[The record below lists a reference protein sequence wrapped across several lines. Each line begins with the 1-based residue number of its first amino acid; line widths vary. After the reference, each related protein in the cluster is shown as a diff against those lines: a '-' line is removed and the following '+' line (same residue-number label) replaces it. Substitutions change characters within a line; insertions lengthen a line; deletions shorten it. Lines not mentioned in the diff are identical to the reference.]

1 MRKLSKRHGSQ
12 VAQNAEGASLCAPS
26 FTGDYIGAASRYEV
40 EKLLEN
46 NNLGKRWFLVY
57 APTDTIFQL

>member
-1 MRKLSKRHGSQ
+1 MEARWLKTLKVRAF
-12 VAQNAEGASLCAPS
+12 VPPS
-26 FTGDYIGAASRYEV
+26 FTGGYIGAASRYEV

-57 APTDTIFQL
+57 APTEW